1 MLIRHRPTL
10 QLILDLP
17 QLAVAEGKLLAF
29 QSRPRNSTGGGT
41 TGNKNGR
48 NCSLQPVVQR
58 DRDGGAVDEVCG

>member
-17 QLAVAEGKLLAF
+17 QFALAEGKVLAL
-29 QSRPRNSTGGGT
+29 QSRPRKSTGGGN

-48 NCSLQPVVQR
+48 NCNMQSVVQR